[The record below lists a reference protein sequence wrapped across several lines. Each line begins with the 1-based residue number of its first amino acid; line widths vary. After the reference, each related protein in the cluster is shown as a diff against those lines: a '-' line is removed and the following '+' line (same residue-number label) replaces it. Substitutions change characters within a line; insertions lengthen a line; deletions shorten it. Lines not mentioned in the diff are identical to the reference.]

1 MYKKNL
7 KPEKTNSTKHT
18 GKQPPEMVELTE
30 MVELSDDAMQQLVGG
45 KEASFSACVGSC
57 VACSC

>member
-18 GKQPPEMVELTE
+18 GEQPPEMVELTE
-30 MVELSDDAMQQLVGG
+30 MIELSDDAMQQLVGG
-45 KEASFSACVGSC
+45 QQSLSACVGSC